1 MPEVNETNGTNQTQT
16 QTQGATQPA
25 AGNTSTAGNTAASV
39 ESFIN
44 ADGTLKEGWQNSN
57 LVPDDFRGRKV
68 YGTVGNTVGDLLRHI
83 GHQDIA
89 ISKQGKGIFVPGPEA
104 TQTEKDMFFK
114 AIGRPDKPES
124 YKFETPKGLEK
135 YYEDTAIMDA
145 AKAAFHKVGLNQ
157 DQFNAVLA
165 FDSMRIAEAVK
176 DMQTD
181 PMPYFD
187 ELFPLVQPI
196 FAAQAEKELKS
207 KWGDQYDA
215 RLHLANRA
223 IAENVPEG
231 PERDQLLARIGNDPM
246 VADFL
251 ATIMQKHF
259 TEAAGVDTSGGTPPS
274 PALNIDQRIQQ
285 INEQLTER
293 LKREN
298 RPKYDSLLEERSKL
312 YSERYKDNT
321 GTGNS

>member
-1 MPEVNETNGTNQTQT
+1 MADVQDGAGSANQTQTTTQTQT
-16 QTQGATQPA
+16 QTQTPPPG
-25 AGNTSTAGNTAASV
+25 GNTV
-39 ESFIN
+39 PESFVN

-57 LVPDDFRGRKV
+57 LIPDDFRGRKV
-68 YGTVGNTVGDLLRHI
+68 YGMVGNSVPELLRHI

-104 TQTEKDMFFK
+104 TQTEKDLFFK

-124 YKFETPKGLEK
+124 YKFETPKGMEK
-135 YYEDTAIMDA
+135 YYEDTAIMDS

-157 DQFNAVLA
+157 QQFEAVLA
-165 FDSMRIAEAVK
+165 FDALRMSEAVK

-181 PMPYFD
+181 PMPYFE

-196 FAAQAEKELKS
+196 LAQKAAEDLHA
-207 KWGDQYDA
+207 KWGDAFDA

-223 IAENVPEG
+223 IAEFTAEG
-231 PERDQLLARIGNDPM
+231 PERDALLARIGNDPL

-259 TEAAGVDTSGGTPPS
+259 SEASGVDTSGGTPPA
-274 PALNIDQRIQQ
+274 PALNLDQRITQ
-285 INEQLTER
+285 INEQLTEN
-293 LKREN
+293 LKRTN
-298 RPKYDSLLEERSKL
+298 RTKYDSLLEERSKL
-312 YSERYKDNT
+312 YSMRYKDNT